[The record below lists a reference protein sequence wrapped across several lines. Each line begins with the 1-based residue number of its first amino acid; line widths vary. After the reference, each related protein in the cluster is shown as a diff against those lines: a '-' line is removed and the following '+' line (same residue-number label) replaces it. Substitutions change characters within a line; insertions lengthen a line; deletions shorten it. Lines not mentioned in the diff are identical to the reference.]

1 MKKLFLSSTA
11 VLMSLAEAL
20 AGGLN
25 TNTNQSAEYLRNP
38 ARDGAIGIDGVY
50 SNPAG
55 VAFLDSGLHVS
66 FNIQSAQQERNIT
79 STFGAPVS
87 KTNPFGGF
95 SMGADNHRN
104 TTKTFEGEASA
115 PIVPS
120 LQAAYNWK
128 GWSFQ
133 LNTAVTGGG
142 GKCEFDKG
150 LGSFESNVAF
160 LNSFGAMRGL
170 LAPGY
175 DADIYMK
182 GRQYYIG
189 ITLGAAKK
197 LNDNLSVYLGGRALY
212 GNCSYKG
219 YVKNMQFATPE
230 SDGALVPASK
240 IAEAMK
246 PNLERATAAYK
257 QLAAAG
263 QGDSKEAQELMGN
276 IKALTAFST
285 MTEDIVLDCD
295 QYGWGFAPIVGVDYK
310 NGKWNLSARYEF
322 RTKMELE
329 NDAVN
334 SESAANFAV
343 LNKFKDGAKV
353 REDLPALL
361 TAGVQ
366 YEILDNLRVMGGYH
380 LYFDK
385 SATQYGDRQDL
396 LDKNTMEY
404 LLGAEWDI
412 CKYLQYSVGAH
423 RTIFGNTDQYISD
436 MSYNVNNWCL
446 GTGFGINFSERLKLN
461 LSYYQSFYDD
471 YKRETNN
478 YNNIGNL
485 VTQVAGADAS
495 KMLVDSGAL
504 KGSDKFERKN
514 FAFGIGVNY
523 RF

>member
-1 MKKLFLSSTA
+1 MISI
-11 VLMSLAEAL
+11 AEAL

-79 STFGAPVS
+79 STFGIPTVAEMPM
-87 KTNPFGGF
+87 TAAFGGF
-95 SMGADNHRN
+95 SRGANN
-104 TTKTFEGEASA
+104 NGQFTKTFEGEASA

-142 GKCEFDKG
+142 GKCEFGKG

-160 LNSFGAMRGL
+160 LNSFGTMKGM

-197 LNDNLSVYLGGRALY
+197 INDNLSVYLGGRALY

-219 YVKNMQFATPE
+219 YVKNMQFATPASE
-230 SDGALVPASK
+230 GQLVPASM
-240 IAEAMK
+240 IAKGME
-246 PNLERATAAYK
+246 PNLERATTAYQ
-257 QLAAAG
+257 QLVANGMA
-263 QGDSKEAQELMGN
+263 DSEQAQELMSN
-276 IKALTAFST
+276 IKAMKAFST

-295 QYGWGFAPIVGVDYK
+295 QYGWGFAPIIGIDFNK
-310 NGKWNLSARYEF
+310 GKWNLSARYEF
-322 RTKMELE
+322 KTKMELK

-334 SESAANFAV
+334 SESANNFAV

-366 YEILDNLRVMGGYH
+366 YEILDNLRIMGGYH

-385 SATQYGDRQDL
+385 SATQYGDHQDL

-404 LLGAEWDI
+404 LFGAEWDI

-423 RTIFGNTDQYISD
+423 RTIFGNTDEYISD
-436 MSYNVNNWCL
+436 MSYNISNWCV
-446 GTGFGINFSERLKLN
+446 GTGFGVRFNDRLKLN
-461 LSYYQSFYDD
+461 LSYYKSFYDD
-471 YKRETNN
+471 YNRETNN

-485 VTQVAGADAS
+485 VESVAGAETAQQ
-495 KMLVDSGAL
+495 LIGSGAL
-504 KGSDKFERKN
+504 KGCDSFERKN
-514 FAFGIGVNY
+514 WAFGVGINY